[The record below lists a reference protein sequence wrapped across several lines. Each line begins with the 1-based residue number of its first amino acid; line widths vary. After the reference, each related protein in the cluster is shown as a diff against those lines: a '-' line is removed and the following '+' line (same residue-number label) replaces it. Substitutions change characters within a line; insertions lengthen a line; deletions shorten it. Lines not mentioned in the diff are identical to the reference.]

1 MSVGMVVM
9 KIIDN
14 VKGDGN
20 MEVVVV
26 DGQGGGIGKNI
37 IQAIKEQLTDITV
50 IGVGTNSIATT
61 NLKKGGAD
69 IIATGE
75 NAVIY
80 NVTHANIV
88 IGPIGIAFA
97 NSMYGEITPR
107 IAQAVSESE
116 AMKYL
121 IPISKCTAHVIGVET
136 KSIPQYI
143 DDLIMVLKKEYKK

>member
-1 MSVGMVVM
+1 MVVM

>member
-1 MSVGMVVM
+1 M